1 LITFVLTSGRPSP
14 TLIEAG
20 IKNFWLSMVFS
31 YGIWIGISLS
41 YCFTGQTDISKALM
55 IINCY
60 NTELV
65 PFIFIILGI
74 IGKFGLFPSNP
85 GILGIVDGI
94 SLFSTIVLLVLN
106 KYVYLILLGWNILPY
121 LGNIVLKDLCSGLL
135 VILSLITIYHGI
147 SLNLRNL
154 TLRKL
159 IAGSSLIS
167 VGLCMIVLML
177 NDLSFPY
184 LVLVFYLLFYII
196 HSIGVIGILLFW
208 KHKSSNIILNDINV
222 EIIYNPVFYCI
233 FILYIIGIAG
243 FPLFILFFNKFY
255 ITCMLA
261 QDNGLSIVMEFI
273 LITVLGAN

>member
-1 LITFVLTSGRPSP
+1 
-14 TLIEAG
+14 
-20 IKNFWLSMVFS
+20 
-31 YGIWIGISLS
+31 
-41 YCFTGQTDISKALM
+41 M

-60 NTELV
+60 NLELV

-106 KYVYLILLGWNILPY
+106 KYIYLIILGLNILPY
-121 LGNIVLKDLCSGLL
+121 LSNILMKDLCSSLL

-147 SLNLRNL
+147 SLNLRNF

-167 VGLCMIVLML
+167 VGLLLIILML
-177 NDLSFPY
+177 NDLSLTY
-184 LVLVFYLLFYII
+184 LVLIFYLLFYII

-243 FPLFILFFNKFY
+243 FPVFILFFNKFY
-255 ITCMLA
+255 ISSILA
-261 QDNGLSIVMEFI
+261 QDNGLSIVME
-273 LITVLGAN
+273 LIIITLLAAN

>member
-1 LITFVLTSGRPSP
+1 
-14 TLIEAG
+14 
-20 IKNFWLSMVFS
+20 
-31 YGIWIGISLS
+31 
-41 YCFTGQTDISKALM
+41 M

-65 PFIFIILGI
+65 PFIFILLGI

-106 KYVYLILLGWNILPY
+106 KYIYLVILGLNILPY
-121 LGNIVLKDLCSGLL
+121 IGNQYLKDLSSGLL

-147 SLNLRNL
+147 SLNLRNF

-159 IAGSSLIS
+159 IASSSLIS
-167 VGLCMIVLML
+167 VGLCIIILML
-177 NDLSFPY
+177 NDLSLTF
-184 LVLVFYLLFYII
+184 LVLIFYLLFYIMN
-196 HSIGVIGILLFW
+196 SIGVIGILLFW
-208 KHKSSNIILNDINV
+208 KHKSSNIILNDMNV

-273 LITVLGAN
+273 IITLLAAN

>member
-20 IKNFWLSMVFS
+20 IKNFWLSIVFS

-60 NTELV
+60 NLELV

-106 KYVYLILLGWNILPY
+106 KYVYLIILGLNILPY
-121 LGNIVLKDLCSGLL
+121 LANIVIKDLCSGLL

-147 SLNLRNL
+147 SLNLRNF

-167 VGLCMIVLML
+167 VGLLLIILML
-177 NDLSFPY
+177 NDLSLTF
-184 LVLVFYLLFYII
+184 LVLIFYLFNYISN
-196 HSIGVIGILLFW
+196 SIGLIGILLFW

-222 EIIYNPVFYCI
+222 EVIYNPVFYCI

-243 FPLFILFFNKFY
+243 FPVFILFFNKFY
-255 ITCMLA
+255 ITSILA
-261 QDNGLSIVMEFI
+261 QDNGLSIVME
-273 LITVLGAN
+273 LIIITLLAAN

>member
-1 LITFVLTSGRPSP
+1 
-14 TLIEAG
+14 
-20 IKNFWLSMVFS
+20 
-31 YGIWIGISLS
+31 
-41 YCFTGQTDISKALM
+41 M

-106 KYVYLILLGWNILPY
+106 KYMYLILLGLNILPY
-121 LGNIVLKDLCSGLL
+121 LGNILLKDLCSGLL

-167 VGLCMIVLML
+167 VGLCIIILML
-177 NDLSFPY
+177 KLFIIRYSI
-184 LVLVFYLLFYII
+184 VFSFYI
-196 HSIGVIGILLFW
+196 L
-208 KHKSSNIILNDINV
+208 
-222 EIIYNPVFYCI
+222 
-233 FILYIIGIAG
+233 
-243 FPLFILFFNKFY
+243 
-255 ITCMLA
+255 
-261 QDNGLSIVMEFI
+261 
-273 LITVLGAN
+273 